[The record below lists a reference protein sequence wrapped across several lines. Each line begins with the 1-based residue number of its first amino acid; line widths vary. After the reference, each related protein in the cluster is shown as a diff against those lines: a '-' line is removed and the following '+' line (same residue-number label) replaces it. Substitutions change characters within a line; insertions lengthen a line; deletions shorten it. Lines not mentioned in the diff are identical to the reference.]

1 MREGFVNVKEMD
13 LETKEKLEIMTS
25 TELLDFSW
33 ESQTLDHSTLWKLEI
48 SIGLINHLVQERDLR
63 YYLISGT
70 CTLTI
75 LHFTVVHTVPTL
87 HCIHNKIVKLS
98 PYKHAFL

>member
-13 LETKEKLEIMTS
+13 LETKEKLEIMTN

-48 SIGLINHLVQERDLR
+48 AL
-63 YYLISGT
+63 
-70 CTLTI
+70 
-75 LHFTVVHTVPTL
+75 
-87 HCIHNKIVKLS
+87 
-98 PYKHAFL
+98 A

>member
-33 ESQTLDHSTLWKLEI
+33 ELQTLDHSTLWKLEI

-63 YYLISGT
+63 Y
-70 CTLTI
+70 
-75 LHFTVVHTVPTL
+75 
-87 HCIHNKIVKLS
+87 
-98 PYKHAFL
+98 

>member
-33 ESQTLDHSTLWKLEI
+33 ESQWTLDHSTLWKLKI
-48 SIGLINHLVQERDLR
+48 SIGLTNLLVQERDLR
-63 YYLISGT
+63 Y
-70 CTLTI
+70 
-75 LHFTVVHTVPTL
+75 
-87 HCIHNKIVKLS
+87 
-98 PYKHAFL
+98 

>member
-33 ESQTLDHSTLWKLEI
+33 ESQTLDHSTLETGDKHRPNQPLGSGKGPTVLANFWNLYFIHFAI
-48 SIGLINHLVQERDLR
+48 SQ
-63 YYLISGT
+63 S
-70 CTLTI
+70 CTQY
-75 LHFTVVHTVPTL
+75 
-87 HCIHNKIVKLS
+87 IHYIAYITK
-98 PYKHAFL
+98 